1 MFVQTKCIRVVHLW
15 ACRLEFT
22 PKNIQNTACV
32 CAKNKEAATA
42 NAGRHQQTCHAN
54 YVLGSRSEGDLLRFF
69 FRVFCVELWVPRKTK
84 YNKKRKRDFGL
95 CFCMT

>member
-22 PKNIQNTACV
+22 PKNIKNTACVAV

-54 YVLGSRSEGDLLRFF
+54 YVLGSRGEGDLLRFF
-69 FRVFCVELWVPRKTK
+69 SGVLYWVVCPTQ
-84 YNKKRKRDFGL
+84 NKV
-95 CFCMT
+95 